1 MIHSLLPKFS
11 MYRSIQPL
19 YKQTTMTYT
28 HTHTHAHARTH
39 ARTHTHTHTRL
50 TALFPGL
57 PGYTSTR
64 KVKPMWILLKQE
76 TVSGSGISWDIC
88 KSATRSRQKTMPAPH
103 HSVFYRPDALPAT
116 QPMASKHWSIM
127 VCTRCHHND
136 IHTRFL
142 TKSAT
147 NVSQQEWLQILCI
160 QSTYWRVNS
169 APSKSLH
176 LTL

>member
-19 YKQTTMTYT
+19 YKQTTMTYIHT
-28 HTHTHAHARTH
+28 RARAHTHMHAHARTH
-39 ARTHTHTHTRL
+39 ACTHTFKGPFSRTTRVNQYQKGK
-50 TALFPGL
+50 TNVDFTEA
-57 PGYTSTR
+57 R
-64 KVKPMWILLKQE
+64 KQE

-116 QPMASKHWSIM
+116 QPMASKHWRIM
-127 VCTRCHHND
+127 VCARCHHND

-147 NVSQQEWLQILCI
+147 NVSQ
-160 QSTYWRVNS
+160 
-169 APSKSLH
+169 
-176 LTL
+176 